1 MRFLSL
7 FSGCEGA
14 SLAWEPLG
22 WECAAVAEIDK
33 AACKLLAHRFPN
45 VPNLGDVTK
54 LDAFDIEL
62 LGHID
67 VVIMGAPCQSV
78 SVAGKREGF
87 FHEDGSATRSG
98 LFHTGLKIARWS
110 GARFIIYENVKGLF
124 SSSNGRDFAGV
135 VADMVGAGDFNPPK
149 NRWGSAGAALGPAG
163 MVEWRLL
170 DSQFF
175 GLAQRRERV
184 FAILDTGDWSNRPP
198 ILLERGGLRRVAKK
212 GQKKRKGDARNAAK
226 SVGAESGGGAGRLVT
241 YGMDSEKNTALE
253 LMGTLKANGNREI
266 VAYAGSPTPV
276 DVAATPVTKNRL
288 DYETETFICVPI
300 LSNAIGRKDH
310 NGPAGKA
317 WSEDGICFTLDC
329 QSQPHAV
336 CYEARTWEEIAV
348 SPTLDVKCQDGPRRN
363 QGGVVVA
370 EPVAFA
376 QNTRDELREM
386 PIVGALAANPG
397 MKQTSYI
404 RQGYSVRR
412 LTPNECEAL
421 QGVPKDWTLVP
432 GVSETARYKMLG
444 NGFSVPVI
452 RWIGERIELA
462 LVDGL

>member
-1 MRFLSL
+1 MPRMRFLSL

-149 NRWGSAGAALGPAG
+149 KQMGKRGRGVGTGRNGRMAL
-163 MVEWRLL
+163 
-170 DSQFF
+170 
-175 GLAQRRERV
+175 
-184 FAILDTGDWSNRPP
+184 T
-198 ILLERGGLRRVAKK
+198 
-212 GQKKRKGDARNAAK
+212 
-226 SVGAESGGGAGRLVT
+226 
-241 YGMDSEKNTALE
+241 
-253 LMGTLKANGNREI
+253 
-266 VAYAGSPTPV
+266 
-276 DVAATPVTKNRL
+276 
-288 DYETETFICVPI
+288 
-300 LSNAIGRKDH
+300 
-310 NGPAGKA
+310 
-317 WSEDGICFTLDC
+317 
-329 QSQPHAV
+329 
-336 CYEARTWEEIAV
+336 
-348 SPTLDVKCQDGPRRN
+348 
-363 QGGVVVA
+363 
-370 EPVAFA
+370 
-376 QNTRDELREM
+376 
-386 PIVGALAANPG
+386 
-397 MKQTSYI
+397 
-404 RQGYSVRR
+404 
-412 LTPNECEAL
+412 
-421 QGVPKDWTLVP
+421 
-432 GVSETARYKMLG
+432 
-444 NGFSVPVI
+444 
-452 RWIGERIELA
+452 
-462 LVDGL
+462 